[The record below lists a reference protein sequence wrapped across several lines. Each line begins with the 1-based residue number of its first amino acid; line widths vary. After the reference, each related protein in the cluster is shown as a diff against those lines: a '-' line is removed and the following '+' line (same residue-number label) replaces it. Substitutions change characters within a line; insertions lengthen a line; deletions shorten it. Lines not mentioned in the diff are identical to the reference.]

1 MSGGTEEAEDTPG
14 PLGLSEPRAV
24 AGGLVLIGILSVQ
37 LGSALATTLFDE
49 LGPGGAVFLRT
60 IFAAAVLIAI
70 WRPARAA
77 LAGETLRL
85 VLLFGFVLA
94 SMNLCFFVA
103 LDRLPLGIAVTLEF
117 VGPLTV
123 AVAGSRKRSDLA
135 FAALAAGGI
144 LLLAPSLGSGEL
156 DAVGVVFALLAG
168 TFWGCYILLSARVGR
183 GPTGRGGLSVAM
195 VFGSVLLLPL
205 GVASGGADLIDPH
218 LLLAGFGVAMLS
230 SAIPY
235 TTELEALRRL
245 PAKTV
250 GVLLSLEPA
259 AAALIGLIAL
269 DQDLPGR
276 EVVAIALVVAASF
289 GALRGAEPVAIP
301 EA

>member
-1 MSGGTEEAEDTPG
+1 MN
-14 PLGLSEPRAV
+14 EPRLF
-24 AGGLVLIGILSVQ
+24 AGGLVMVGILSVQ
-37 LGSALATTLFDE
+37 LGSALATTIFDE

-60 IFAAAVLIAI
+60 IFAAVVLIAI
-70 WRPARAA
+70 WRPTREA
-77 LAGETLRL
+77 LAGRALRE

-94 SMNLCFFVA
+94 GMNLCFFTA

-117 VGPLTV
+117 VGPLAV
-123 AVAGSRKRSDLA
+123 AVAGSRKRSDLV
-135 FAALAAGGI
+135 FAALAAAGI

-156 DAVGVVFALLAG
+156 DAVGVFFALLAG
-168 TFWGCYILLSARVGR
+168 AFWGCYILLSARVGR

-195 VFGSVLLLPL
+195 VFGSALLLPVGL
-205 GVASGGADLIDPH
+205 ADGGGELLDPH
-218 LLLAGFGVAMLS
+218 LLVAGFGVAMLS

-245 PAKTV
+245 PAKTF

-259 AAALIGLIAL
+259 AAAVIGLIAL
-269 DQDLPGR
+269 DQELPAR
-276 EVVAIALVVAASF
+276 ELVAIALVVVASG

>member
-1 MSGGTEEAEDTPG
+1 MGEAREATAGRTTGG
-14 PLGLSEPRAV
+14 LNEPRLL
-24 AGGLVLIGILSVQ
+24 AGGLVMIGILSVQ

-70 WRPARAA
+70 WRPTRRA
-77 LAGETLRL
+77 LAGRALRE

-94 SMNLCFFVA
+94 AMNLCFFVA

-123 AVAGSRKRSDLA
+123 AVTGSRKRSDLV
-135 FAALAAGGI
+135 FAALAAAGI

-156 DAVGVVFALLAG
+156 DALGVAFALLAG
-168 TFWGCYILLSARVGR
+168 AFWGCYILLSARVGR

-195 VFGSVLLLPL
+195 VFGSVLLLPIGL
-205 GVASGGADLIDPH
+205 AGGGGELLDGH
-218 LLLAGFGVAMLS
+218 LLLVAFGVAMLS

-245 PAKTV
+245 PPKTF

-259 AAALIGLIAL
+259 AAAVIGLIAL
-269 DQDLPGR
+269 DQELPAR
-276 EVVAIALVVAASF
+276 ELVAIALVVAASV
-289 GALRGAEPVAIP
+289 GALRGAEPVATP

>member
-1 MSGGTEEAEDTPG
+1 M
-14 PLGLSEPRAV
+14 SEPHLF
-24 AGGLVLIGILSVQ
+24 AGGLVMVGILSVQ

-60 IFAAAVLIAI
+60 VFAAAVLLAI

-77 LAGETLRL
+77 LRGRTLRE
-85 VLLFGFVLA
+85 VLAFGFVLA
-94 SMNLCFFVA
+94 SMNLCFFIA

-117 VGPLTV
+117 VGPLAV
-123 AVAGSRKRSDLA
+123 AVAGSRQRSDLF
-135 FAALAAGGI
+135 FAGLAAAGI
-144 LLLAPSLGSGEL
+144 LLLAPSLGGGDL

-168 TFWGCYILLSARVGR
+168 AFWGTYILLSARVGR
-183 GPTGRGGLSVAM
+183 GPAGRGGLSVAM
-195 VFGSVLLLPL
+195 GFGSVLLLPL
-205 GVASGGADLIDPH
+205 GVAAGGSELGDPH
-218 LLLAGFGVAMLS
+218 LLLAAFGVAMLS

-245 PAKTV
+245 PAKTF

-259 AAALIGLIAL
+259 AAALIGFAAL
-269 DQDLPGR
+269 DQDLPAR
-276 EVVAIALVVAASF
+276 EIVAIALVVVASV
-289 GALRGAEPVAIP
+289 GALRGAEPVEVP